1 MFSGRYATERRVLAE
16 LTRKHGALLRSYVST
31 LGGSA
36 GRLVIS
42 LIYFVSLA
50 NSLSISDFGLFASAS
65 AAGIVL
71 SRVISFGFV
80 SPLYRTATVKPQLLG
95 AYYAGFLAAALL
107 SLPVAALA
115 GWAIFKI
122 FFAGLIN
129 PAVFAMIA
137 VAEMLLWRSLETVVI
152 VNNGLNRF
160 GRAAMLVVIGTA
172 LRAGMAFLFA
182 LSPDHGLRA
191 WAQFYLAAN
200 ALSLA
205 VALIF
210 YLPRRS
216 LRFEPKLYAGRALDA
231 LWTSGAEILFYIQ
244 MELDKL
250 AVLAIGGAE
259 LAGIYAIVMR
269 LADLTAMPVRAF
281 NMLLVQKMMRTAQTL
296 ASPKSRAGIELLIFS
311 VSAAGLAALSA
322 LLWLYP
328 NALGRNVSLVAG
340 LLGLALAVPG
350 FRNLVEYHAEL
361 LYARRQ
367 TGLRMLNLG
376 LLAAMKMV
384 LLAFLLRGA
393 PETSAWLLKLNL
405 VFALLWACSAL
416 LTYCAMRIAPG
427 RA

>member
-1 MFSGRYATERRVLAE
+1 MLAG
-16 LTRKHGALLRSYVST
+16 LTQKHGAMLRSYVST

-42 LIYFVSLA
+42 LLYFVSLA

-71 SRVISFGFV
+71 SRIVSLGFV
-80 SPLYRTATVKPQLLG
+80 SPLYRAATVKPRLLG
-95 AYYAGFLAAALL
+95 AYYAGYLAAVLV
-107 SLPVAALA
+107 SLPIAALA
-115 GWAIFKI
+115 GWAIFHL
-122 FFAGLIN
+122 FFAGLV
-129 PAVFAMIA
+129 AASAFAAIIFTEA
-137 VAEMLLWRSLETVVI
+137 LLWRSLETIVI

-160 GRAAMLVVIGTA
+160 GRAAMLVVAGTA
-172 LRAGMAFLFA
+172 LRAAAALLFA
-182 LSPDHGLRA
+182 LSADHTIGA
-191 WAQFYLAAN
+191 WVLFYLAAN

-205 VALIF
+205 VALVF
-210 YLPRRS
+210 YLPRRR
-216 LRFEPKLYAGRALDA
+216 LRFRPELYARRAMDA

-259 LAGIYAIVMR
+259 LAGLYAIIMR
-269 LADLTAMPVRAF
+269 LADLTALPVRAF
-281 NMLLVQKMMRTAQTL
+281 NMLLVQKMMRT
-296 ASPKSRAGIELLIFS
+296 PKALRSLMTRAGIELLVFA
-311 VSAAGLAALSA
+311 VSAVGLAALAA

-340 LLGLALAVPG
+340 FIGLAICVPG

-361 LYARRQ
+361 LYARSQ

-384 LLAFLLRGA
+384 LLTYVLAGG
-393 PETSAWLLKLNL
+393 PQTDVWVTQLNI
-405 VFALLWACSAL
+405 VFALLWAASAL
-416 LTYCAMRIAPG
+416 LTYSAMRMQA
-427 RA
+427 RRV

>member
-1 MFSGRYATERRVLAE
+1 MQ
-16 LTRKHGALLRSYVST
+16 KHGALLRSYAST

-42 LIYFVSLA
+42 LLYFVSLA

-71 SRVISFGFV
+71 SRIISFGFV

-95 AYYAGFLAAALL
+95 TYYAGFLAAALL

-115 GWAIFKI
+115 GWMIFRA
-122 FFAGLIN
+122 FFSGLVAG
-129 PAVFAMIA
+129 PVFAAIIIS
-137 VAEMLLWRSLETVVI
+137 EMLLWRSLETIVI

-172 LRAGMAFLFA
+172 LRAVLALAFAFSA
-182 LSPDHGLRA
+182 DHSIGS
-191 WAQFYLAAN
+191 WVFHYMAAN

-205 VALIF
+205 AALIF
-210 YLPRRS
+210 YLPRRQ
-216 LRFEPKLYAGRALDA
+216 LRFRRKLYLRRAMDA

-281 NMLLVQKMMRTAQTL
+281 NMLLVQKMMRAAQTL
-296 ASPKSRAGIELLIFS
+296 GSFKTRAGIELLIFS
-311 VSAAGLAALSA
+311 VSAAGLAALAA
-322 LLWLYP
+322 LLWLHP
-328 NALGRNVSLVAG
+328 NALGHNVSLVAG
-340 LLGLALAVPG
+340 VLGLAICVPG

-361 LYARRQ
+361 LYARSQ
-367 TGLRMLNLG
+367 TGPRMLNLG
-376 LLAAMKMV
+376 LLAAMKMLLLSFV
-384 LLAFLLRGA
+384 LMNA
-393 PETSAWLLKLNL
+393 PETRAWLLQMNL

-416 LTYCAMRIAPG
+416 LTYSAMRTPA
-427 RA
+427 RRV

>member
-1 MFSGRYATERRVLAE
+1 MLAA
-16 LTRKHGALLRSYVST
+16 LTQKHGAMLRSYMST

-42 LIYFVSLA
+42 LLYFVSLA

-71 SRVISFGFV
+71 SRLISLGFV
-80 SPLYRTATVKPQLLG
+80 SPLYRTATVKPLLLG
-95 AYYAGFLAAALL
+95 TYYAGYLAAAVL
-107 SLPVAALA
+107 SLPLAAAA
-115 GWAIFKI
+115 GWATYTV
-122 FFAGLIN
+122 FFAGLVA
-129 PAVFAMIA
+129 PSSFAAIIVTEA
-137 VAEMLLWRSLETVVI
+137 LLWRSLETIVI
-152 VNNGLNRF
+152 VNNGMNRF

-172 LRAGMAFLFA
+172 LRAAAALLFA
-182 LSPDHGLRA
+182 LSAEHGLAA
-191 WAQFYLAAN
+191 WVLFYVGANVAALAA
-200 ALSLA
+200 
-205 VALIF
+205 ALIF
-210 YLPRRS
+210 YLPRRR
-216 LRFEPKLYAGRALDA
+216 LRFRPALYARRAMDA

-269 LADLTAMPVRAF
+269 LADLTALPVRAF
-281 NMLLVQKMMRTAQTL
+281 NMLLVQKMMRASESLRSL
-296 ASPKSRAGIELLIFS
+296 ATRAGIEMLIFA

-340 LLGLALAVPG
+340 VLGLAICVPG

-361 LYARRQ
+361 LYARSQ

-384 LLAFLLRGA
+384 LLVFVLSGA
-393 PETSAWLLKLNL
+393 PMTRDWIIELNV
-405 VFALLWACSAL
+405 VFALLWASSAL
-416 LTYCAMRIAPG
+416 LTYSAMRLPAR

>member
-1 MFSGRYATERRVLAE
+1 MERRVLAE
-16 LTRKHGALLRSYVST
+16 LTQKHGAMLRSYAST

-42 LIYFVSLA
+42 LLYFVSLA

-71 SRVISFGFV
+71 SRIISLGFV
-80 SPLYRTATVKPQLLG
+80 SPLYRIATVKPQLLG
-95 AYYAGFLAAALL
+95 TYYAGYLAAALL
-107 SLPVAALA
+107 SLPIAALA
-115 GWAIFKI
+115 AWAIFQS
-122 FFAGLIN
+122 FFAGLV
-129 PAVFAMIA
+129 PASAFAAIIIT
-137 VAEMLLWRSLETVVI
+137 ETLLWRSLETVVI

-172 LRAGMAFLFA
+172 LRAALAFVFA
-182 LSPDHGLRA
+182 LSADHSLEA
-191 WAQFYLAAN
+191 WVLFYLAAN

-205 VALIF
+205 AALSF
-210 YLPRRS
+210 YLPRRR
-216 LRFEPKLYAGRALDA
+216 LRFRPGLYARRAMDA

-259 LAGIYAIVMR
+259 LAGLYAIVMR
-269 LADLTAMPVRAF
+269 LADLTALPVRAF
-281 NMLLVQKMMRTAQTL
+281 NMLLVQKMMRSAQML
-296 ASPKSRAGIELLIFS
+296 GSLKMRAGIELLIFA
-311 VSAAGLAALSA
+311 VSTAGLAALA
-322 LLWLYP
+322 VLLWIYP

-340 LLGLALAVPG
+340 VLGLAICVPG

-361 LYARRQ
+361 LYARSQ

-384 LLAFLLRGA
+384 LLAFVLINA
-393 PETSAWLLKLNL
+393 PETRAWLVQLNI

-416 LTYCAMRIAPG
+416 LTYAAMRLPI
-427 RA
+427 RRV

>member
-1 MFSGRYATERRVLAE
+1 MLAG
-16 LTRKHGALLRSYVST
+16 LTQKHGAMLRSYVST

-42 LIYFVSLA
+42 LLYFVSLA
-50 NSLSISDFGLFASAS
+50 NSLSLSDFGLFASAS

-71 SRVISFGFV
+71 SRIISLGFV
-80 SPLYRTATVKPQLLG
+80 SPLYRAATVKPRLLG
-95 AYYAGFLAAALL
+95 TYYAGYLAAALL
-107 SLPVAALA
+107 SLPLAALA
-115 GWAIFKI
+115 GWAVFHL
-122 FFAGLIN
+122 FFAGLVT
-129 PAVFAMIA
+129 ASVFAA
-137 VAEMLLWRSLETVVI
+137 VIFTEALLWRSLETIVI

-172 LRAGMAFLFA
+172 LRAGFAFAFA
-182 LSPDHGLRA
+182 LSADHSLGVWVL
-191 WAQFYLAAN
+191 FYLAAN

-205 VALIF
+205 AALIF
-210 YLPRRS
+210 YLPRRR
-216 LRFEPKLYAGRALDA
+216 LRYRPRLYARRAMDA

-244 MELDKL
+244 MELDKV

-259 LAGIYAIVMR
+259 LAGMYAIVMR
-269 LADLTAMPVRAF
+269 LADLTALPVRAF
-281 NMLLVQKMMRTAQTL
+281 NMLLVQKMMRTAHMLQSLKT
-296 ASPKSRAGIELLIFS
+296 RAGIELLIFA
-311 VSAAGLAALSA
+311 VSAAGLAALAA

-340 LLGLALAVPG
+340 VLGLAICVPG

-361 LYARRQ
+361 LYARSQ

-384 LLAFLLRGA
+384 LLAFVLSGA
-393 PETSAWLLKLNL
+393 PETRAWLLQLNL

-416 LTYCAMRIAPG
+416 LTYSAIRIAPD
-427 RA
+427 RV

>member
-1 MFSGRYATERRVLAE
+1 VLAE
-16 LTRKHGALLRSYVST
+16 LTRKHSALLRSYVST

-80 SPLYRTATVKPQLLG
+80 SPLYRTATVKPQILG
-95 AYYAGFLAAALL
+95 VYYAGYLIAALL
-107 SLPVAALA
+107 SFPFAAAA
-115 GWAIFKI
+115 GWAIFKV
-122 FFAGLIN
+122 FFTGQVA
-129 PAVFAMIA
+129 ASVFAVIIFS
-137 VAEMLLWRSLETVVI
+137 EMLLWRSLETVVI

-160 GRAAMLVVIGTA
+160 GRAAMLVVTGTA

-182 LSPDHGLRA
+182 LSPGHGLRA
-191 WAQFYLAAN
+191 WALFYLAAN

-210 YLPRRS
+210 FLPRRR
-216 LRFEPKLYAGRALDA
+216 LRFRPKLYAGRALDA

-250 AVLAIGGAE
+250 AVLSIGGAE
-259 LAGIYAIVMR
+259 LAGVYAIVMR

-281 NMLLVQKMMRTAQTL
+281 NMLLVQKMMRAAQTL
-296 ASPKSRAGIELLIFS
+296 ASPKSRAGIELLIFI

-322 LLWLYP
+322 LLWLNP

-376 LLAAMKMV
+376 LLAAMKM
-384 LLAFLLRGA
+384 LLLTLLLRGA
-393 PETSAWLLKLNL
+393 PQTRAWLLQLNL
-405 VFALLWACSAL
+405 VFALLWASSAL
-416 LTYCAMRIAPG
+416 LTYSAMRISPD